1 MLKSMDKFSK
11 VLYVILGS
19 IVLASC
25 GDVSPVKTISDQKVD
40 LHNIIEETAKNN
52 HVLEDYQSLSFGL
65 MKVYKPDAF
74 ILLDS
79 VYTVKQE
86 YIKNNDLRGLRRS
99 GIEDL
104 IPGYRAAALQ
114 EIDEVQYEIEHIY
127 QTSTPD
133 SVHIHSSFFLF
144 DYKDSLLFV
153 TPFYDFKIG
162 SKHKDLF
169 YAYQFDY
176 HFVTN
181 REIYISEE
189 EWDFLHFFK
198 TRQFELIGS
207 PELEPFMQHTM
218 LVMEAAKKSST
229 VDFRNLSKLLS
240 MNYFSEL
247 GKKITIDSFGKLM
260 VLEENDVVVN
270 YEFKVDWI
278 DESMEGMMKSTT
290 FSFSPYLEIE
300 GIETVIR

>member
-1 MLKSMDKFSK
+1 MDKFSK
-11 VLYVILGS
+11 VLYVIFGS
-19 IVLASC
+19 IVLSSC
-25 GDVSPVKTISDQKVD
+25 GNVVNTPIKTISDQKAV
-40 LHNIIEETAKNN
+40 LHKTIEETAKEK
-52 HVLEDYQSLSFGL
+52 HALEDYQSLSFGQ

-74 ILLDS
+74 IILDS

-114 EIDEVQYEIEHIY
+114 EIDEVQYEVEHIY

-153 TPFYDFKIG
+153 TPFYDFRLE

-189 EWDFLHFFK
+189 EWDFLRFFK

-207 PELEPFMQHTM
+207 SELEPFMQHTM

-229 VDFRNLSKLLS
+229 VDFRNVSKLLA
-240 MNYFSEL
+240 MNHFSEL
-247 GKKITIDSFGKLM
+247 GKKITIENFGKLM
-260 VLEENDVVVN
+260 VTEENGEVIK
-270 YEFKVDWI
+270 YEFQVDWI
-278 DESMEGMMKSTT
+278 DESMEGMNKSTS